1 MSLLRLDQINPRDRG
16 RVGGKAVGLARLA
29 RAGLPVPPTL
39 VVPVEITR
47 DFMKRNGLWEDALRG
62 APGLADR
69 IRSGELDPVFAG
81 KLRTAAA
88 RLGDLLAVRSS
99 GVDEDGGE
107 ASYAGQYETFLGVTP
122 GDATEDA
129 LRACWASA
137 YAERVLAYR
146 DGVLPSPGGM
156 AVVIQVLVNAR
167 CAGVMFTINP
177 LNGSWREMTVEAAWG
192 LGEPV
197 VSGQVV
203 PDFYRVRRPRRS
215 PRPVQRILARVRL
228 ELIEELIRPQEEQLA
243 VIPGG
248 LGTVSVKPARRAA
261 PKLRLAELY
270 RLCRLGLRIEGKLSG
285 PQDVEWVQDEAGKFY
300 VLQARPVTSTGSV
313 QRSGEVVWTRRFI
326 GERWTEPSTPLGWSV
341 MRGLIHRL
349 VAYPETSR
357 RYLGAGEPTR
367 HYRYAPYINATVFR
381 HLAFKLPGA
390 PPPRFM
396 LEMLPPEEEQ
406 RWLRRHAQPPD
417 LKVYRSIF
425 ATTFRERRWRR
436 FRWNLFTNWR
446 AWDRYLETLDAALP
460 ALHQPVTTR
469 AEALKRAED
478 CLALAQEYIKVHICS
493 LLFANIWYQLA
504 ESALVASGHTPLVS
518 TLLQPPGS
526 SKTAQINQAL
536 WRLANDQLSLSSF
549 LAQYGHRAS
558 NSWEL
563 FSPRWRENPAAVE
576 ALAAAAAAGPDPAE
590 AAAAREVAAQRAMG
604 RLSGPLRWLV
614 TLTRRYLLL
623 REDQRFHFDRLLW
636 VWKQAYCWLEDELD
650 LPIRFLEHAE
660 VVALL
665 AGELPESDAR
675 ALVQRRGEGWREE
688 VRRWAAGDP
697 PPPFLIGDVA
707 PDDATEGLRLQG
719 LGISAGVIT
728 GPVRIL
734 RSLAEADR
742 LKAGEILVTQATD
755 PGWTP
760 LFLSAAGLV
769 MEMGGMLSHG
779 AVVAREYGLP
789 AVVNITAA
797 TSRLSDGQIIT
808 VDGSRGV
815 VWVR

>member
-1 MSLLRLDQINPRDRG
+1 MSLLRLDQIGPRDRG

-39 VVPVEITR
+39 VVPVEVTQR
-47 DFMKRNGLWEDALRG
+47 FLKSNSLWGDAARG
-62 APGLADR
+62 APGIAQR
-69 IRSGELDPVFAG
+69 ILEGELDPDFAG
-81 KLRTAAA
+81 ELRAEAA
-88 RLGDLLAVRSS
+88 RLGELLAVRSS
-99 GVDEDGGE
+99 GVDEDGAA
-107 ASYAGQYETFLGVTP
+107 ASYAGQYESFLGVSP
-122 GDATEDA
+122 GDATEHA
-129 LRACWASA
+129 LKACWASA
-137 YAERVLAYR
+137 YAERVMAYR
-146 DGVLPSPGGM
+146 DGQPPTPGGM
-156 AVVIQVLVNAR
+156 AVVIQALIDAR

-228 ELIEELIRPQEEQLA
+228 ELLEELIRPQPEQLA
-243 VIPGG
+243 VVPGG
-248 LGTVSVKPARRAA
+248 LDTLPVTTARQEA

-285 PQDVEWVQDEAGKFY
+285 PQDVEWVQDESGKFY

-313 QRSGEVVWTRRFI
+313 QRSGPVVWTRRFI

-341 MRGLIHRL
+341 MRELINWL
-349 VAYPETSR
+349 TAYPETSR
-357 RYLGAGEPTR
+357 RYLGGGEPTR
-367 HYRYAPYINATVFR
+367 LYRYAPYMNATVFR

-396 LEMLPPEEEQ
+396 LEMLPPDEEQ

-417 LKVYRSIF
+417 MKVYRSIL
-425 ATTFRERRWRR
+425 ATTFREKRWRR
-436 FRWNLFTNWR
+436 FRWNLFTNWK
-446 AWDRYLETLDAALP
+446 AWDDYLVQLEAALP
-460 ALHQPVTTR
+460 GLSMPLSSAADAAQR
-469 AEALKRAED
+469 AAD
-478 CLALAQEYIKVHICS
+478 CSALAREYVKVHICS

-504 ESALVASGHTPLVS
+504 ESALIAGGHTALIS

-526 SKTAQINQAL
+526 SKTALTNQAL
-536 WRLANDQLSLSSF
+536 WQLANGQRSEADF
-549 LAQYGHRAS
+549 LAEFGHRAG

-563 FSPRWRENPAAVE
+563 FSLRWREDPSAVT
-576 ALAAAAAAGPDPAE
+576 ALAAAAAAGPDPASGLAEREE
-590 AAAAREVAAQRAMG
+590 AAERALAG
-604 RLSGPLRWLV
+604 LSLPLRWLV

-623 REDQRFHFDRLLW
+623 REDQRFHYDRLLW
-636 VWKQAYCWLEDELD
+636 QWKSAYLWLEAELD
-650 LPIRFLEHAE
+650 LPIRFLEQAE
-660 VVALL
+660 LSALL
-665 AGELPESDAR
+665 AGELSRSDA
-675 ALVQRRGEGWREE
+675 ASLVERRGGLWREE
-688 VRRWAAGDP
+688 AARWAAGEA

-707 PDDATEGLRLQG
+707 PEDPAQGLRLQG
-719 LGISAGVIT
+719 LGISAGVVT
-728 GPVRIL
+728 GPVRVL

-742 LKAGEILVTQATD
+742 LKPGEILVTQATD

-760 LFLSAAGLV
+760 LFLSASGLI

-789 AVVNITAA
+789 AVVNVTGA
-797 TSRLSDGQIIT
+797 TGRLRDGQTVT

>member
-1 MSLLRLDQINPRDRG
+1 MSLLRLDQIGPRDRG

-29 RAGLPVPPTL
+29 RAGLPVPPT
-39 VVPVEITR
+39 VVIPVEVTR
-47 DFMKRNGLWEDALRG
+47 DFLKRNGLWEDAVRG
-62 APGLADR
+62 APGLAER
-69 IRSGELDPVFAG
+69 IRAGELDPEFAG
-81 KLRTAAA
+81 QLRTAAA
-88 RLGDLLAVRSS
+88 RLGELLAVRSS

-129 LRACWASA
+129 LKACWASA

-156 AVVIQVLVNAR
+156 AVVVQALVNAR

-177 LNGSWREMTVEAAWG
+177 LNGSWREMTIEAAWG

-203 PDFYRVRRPRRS
+203 PDYYRVRRPRRS

-228 ELIEELIRPQEEQLA
+228 ELIEELIRPQAEQLA

-248 LGTVSVKPARRAA
+248 LDTIPVALPRQEA

-300 VLQARPVTSTGSV
+300 ILQARPVTSTGSV

-341 MRGLIHRL
+341 MRELIHWL
-349 VAYPETSR
+349 TAYPETSR
-357 RYLGAGEPTR
+357 RYLGGGEPTR
-367 HYRYAPYINATVFR
+367 QYRYAPYINATVFR

-396 LEMLPPEEEQ
+396 LEMLPPEEE
-406 RWLRRHAQPPD
+406 RGWLRRHAQPPD
-417 LKVYRSIF
+417 IKVYRSIF
-425 ATTFRERRWRR
+425 ATTFKERRWRR
-436 FRWNLFTNWR
+436 FRWNLFTNWK
-446 AWDRYLETLDAALP
+446 AWNSYLKTLDAALP
-460 ALHQPVTTR
+460 ALSEPVTSR
-469 AEALKRAED
+469 EGALKRAEA
-478 CLALAQEYIKVHICS
+478 CLDLAREYIKVHICS
-493 LLFANIWYQLA
+493 LLFANIWYQVA
-504 ESALVASGHTPLVS
+504 ESALVAGGHSALVS

-526 SKTAQINQAL
+526 SKTALTNQAL
-536 WRLANDQLSLSSF
+536 WQLANGQLSSADF
-549 LAQYGHRAS
+549 LDRFGHRAS

-563 FSPRWRENPAAVE
+563 FSPRWRENPETVE
-576 ALAAAAAAGPDPAE
+576 SLAAATAVGPDPSI
-590 AAAAREVAAQRAMG
+590 AAAKREVAAERDLAK
-604 RLSGPLRWLV
+604 LSRPLRGLV
-614 TLTRRYLLL
+614 NLTRRYLLL

-636 VWKQAYCWLEDELD
+636 VWKQAYRWLEDDLD
-650 LPIRFLEHAE
+650 LPIRFLERAE
-660 VVALL
+660 LSALL
-665 AGELPESDAR
+665 SGELPEAEAT
-675 ALVQRRGEGWREE
+675 ALMTRRGALWAEE
-688 VRRWAAGDP
+688 SRRWASGDP

-707 PDDATEGLRLQG
+707 PDDPAQGLRLQG
-719 LGISAGVIT
+719 LGISAGVVT
-728 GPVRIL
+728 GPVRVL
-734 RSLAEADR
+734 RSLAEAGR
-742 LKAGEILVTQATD
+742 LKPGEILVTQATD
-755 PGWTP
+755 PSWTP
-760 LFLSAAGLV
+760 LFLSASGLV

-789 AVVNITAA
+789 AVVNVANA
-797 TSRLSDGQIIT
+797 TGRLSDGQTIT

>member
-1 MSLLRLDQINPRDRG
+1 
-16 RVGGKAVGLARLA
+16 
-29 RAGLPVPPTL
+29 
-39 VVPVEITR
+39 
-47 DFMKRNGLWEDALRG
+47 
-62 APGLADR
+62 
-69 IRSGELDPVFAG
+69 
-81 KLRTAAA
+81 
-88 RLGDLLAVRSS
+88 
-99 GVDEDGGE
+99 
-107 ASYAGQYETFLGVTP
+107 
-122 GDATEDA
+122 
-129 LRACWASA
+129 
-137 YAERVLAYR
+137 
-146 DGVLPSPGGM
+146 M
-156 AVVIQVLVNAR
+156 AVVIQALVNAR

-197 VSGQVV
+197 VSGQIV

-228 ELIEELIRPQEEQLA
+228 ELIEELIRPQTEQLS
-243 VIPGG
+243 VVPGG
-248 LGTVSVKPARRAA
+248 LQTAAVARPRQEA
-261 PKLRLAELY
+261 PKLHLAELY

-285 PQDVEWVQDEAGKFY
+285 PQDVEWVQDESGRFF

-341 MRGLIHRL
+341 MRELIHWL
-349 VAYPETSR
+349 IAYPDTSR
-357 RYLGAGEPTR
+357 RYLGGGEPTR
-367 HYRYAPYINATVFR
+367 QYRYAPYINATVFR

-417 LKVYRSIF
+417 VRVYRSIL

-446 AWDRYLETLDAALP
+446 AWDGFLERLDAGLVTLSP
-460 ALHQPVTTR
+460 PVTSRVGAMQR
-469 AEALKRAED
+469 AEA
-478 CLALAQEYIKVHICS
+478 CLELAREYIKVHICS
-493 LLFANIWYQLA
+493 LLFANIWYQIA
-504 ESALVASGHTPLVS
+504 ESSLVAGGHSALVS
-518 TLLQPPGS
+518 TLLQPPVS
-526 SKTAQINQAL
+526 SMTAQTNQAL
-536 WRLANDQLSLSSF
+536 WRLANGQLTTGAF
-549 LAQYGHRAS
+549 LEQFGHRAS

-576 ALAAAAAAGPDPAE
+576 ALAAAAATGPDPSLGAAEREE
-590 AAAAREVAAQRAMG
+590 AARRALQT
-604 RLSGPLRWLV
+604 LSPPLRWLV
-614 TLTRRYLLL
+614 VLTRRYLLL

-636 VWKQAYCWLEDELD
+636 VWKQAYLWLEADLGMEIRYLERAELT
-650 LPIRFLEHAE
+650 
-660 VVALL
+660 ALL
-665 AGELPESDAR
+665 SGDLREADA
-675 ALVQRRGEGWREE
+675 AVLIERRGRLWLEE
-688 VRRWAAGDP
+688 ARRWAEGDP
-697 PPPFLIGDVA
+697 PPPFLIGDIA
-707 PDDATEGLRLQG
+707 PEDPAQGLRLQG
-719 LGISAGVIT
+719 LGISAGVVT
-728 GPVRIL
+728 GPVRVL

-742 LKAGEILVTQATD
+742 LKPGEILVTQATD

-789 AVVNITAA
+789 AVVNVSGA
-797 TSRLSDGQIIT
+797 TGRLRDGQMIT